1 MARRR
6 RLLWKLYPTYL
17 VVILLCTAGLG
28 AVALPFFKAFYE
40 EQTADR
46 LLDTA
51 HLVAGE
57 LAEHFPALDRDGVAA
72 LCNSRGKVADARLTV
87 ILTSGEVLG
96 DSEENPDRMENH
108 ANRPEVKEALA
119 TGQGTAIRYSATLGV
134 HMMYVAIPL
143 KRDGQVAAVVRA
155 AVPLEAV
162 NRALAAVYLRVL
174 MGGAVVA
181 LVAAGVGMLVSRRI
195 SGPLKEMKVGADRFA
210 VGNFEHKVLVP
221 ETEELAG
228 LAETLNRMAA
238 QLDEK
243 IRIMARQQQEQEAI
257 LASMVEGVLAV
268 DAGGRVLS
276 LNQAAAA
283 MLGAEP
289 HAAVGR
295 PIQEVVRN
303 ADLERLLTAVL
314 EGGESAE
321 GEVTLRLDVDRVFQ
335 VRGAPLRDADGREI
349 GALVV
354 LHDVTRL
361 ARLETMRRD
370 FVANVSHELKTPITS
385 IQGFIETLREGAVN
399 DPAKAAQFLEILA
412 RQADRLNALIED
424 LLSLSRIE
432 RESEAQ
438 RVERQKTDLR
448 EVVEAAAADCSPRAS
463 ERGITVRVGAPDA
476 LWADVD
482 ARMIEQAVANLLD
495 NAIKFSEQGSVVEV
509 EAEEDGKE
517 RRVRVRDRGCGIAP
531 EHLDRIFERFYRVD
545 KGRSRDLGGTGLG
558 LAIVKHIM
566 QAHGGRVSVQSV
578 PGQGS
583 TFTLHL
589 PTA

>member
-17 VVILLCTAGLG
+17 VVIVLCTAGLG
-28 AVALPFFKAFYE
+28 GIALPFFKAFHE

-46 LLDTA
+46 LLETA
-51 HLVAGE
+51 RLVSEE
-57 LAEHFPALDRDGVAA
+57 LSDHFPTLDRDGVAA

-87 ILTSGEVLG
+87 ILTGGEVIG
-96 DSEENPDRMENH
+96 DSDENPDQMENH
-108 ANRPEVKEALA
+108 ANRPEVQEALA
-119 TGQGTAIRYSATLGV
+119 RGQGTAIRYSATLGV
-134 HMMYVAIPL
+134 DMMYVVIPL

-174 MGGAVVA
+174 LGGVVVA

-195 SGPLKEMKVGADRFA
+195 SGPLAEMKAGADRYAEGDFA
-210 VGNFEHKVLVP
+210 HKVLVP

-243 IRIMARQQQEQEAI
+243 IRTLGREQREQEAV

-268 DAGGRVLS
+268 NAQGRVLS

-303 ADLERLLTAVL
+303 ADLERVLTAVL

-321 GEVTLRLDVDRVFQ
+321 GEVTLQLEADRFFQ

-385 IQGFIETLREGAVN
+385 IQGFVETLREGAVN

-432 RESEAQ
+432 RESEA
-438 RVERQKTDLR
+438 RRIERQKTNLR
-448 EVVEAAAADCSPRAS
+448 SVIEAAAADCSQRAN

-476 LWADVD
+476 LWANVD
-482 ARMIEQAVANLLD
+482 ARMIEQAVANLLY
-495 NAIKFSEQGSVVEV
+495 NAIKFSEQGSIVEV

-531 EHLDRIFERFYRVD
+531 QHLDRIFERFYRVD
-545 KGRSRDLGGTGLG
+545 KGRSRNLGGTGLG

-589 PTA
+589 PAA

>member
-17 VVILLCTAGLG
+17 VVIVLCTAGLG
-28 AVALPFFKAFYE
+28 AIALPFFKAFYE

-51 HLVAGE
+51 RLVAAE
-57 LAEHFPALDRDGVAA
+57 LGEHFPTLDHDSMAA
-72 LCNSRGKVADARLTV
+72 LCKSRGKVADARLTV
-87 ILTSGEVLG
+87 ILTGGEVLG
-96 DSEENPDRMENH
+96 DSDENPDRMENH
-108 ANRPEVKEALA
+108 ANRPEVQEALA
-119 TGQGTAIRYSATLGV
+119 TGQGKAIRPSTTLGIY
-134 HMMYVAIPL
+134 MMYVAIPL

-155 AVPLEAV
+155 AVPLGAV

-174 MGGAVVA
+174 LGGVVVA
-181 LVAAGVGMLVSRRI
+181 LAAAGVGMLVSRRI
-195 SGPLKEMKVGADRFA
+195 SGPLAEMKAGADRFA
-210 VGNFEHKVLVP
+210 EGDFAHKVLVP

-243 IRIMARQQQEQEAI
+243 IRTMGRQQQEQEAI

-276 LNQAAAA
+276 LNEAAAG
-283 MLGAEP
+283 MVGADAA
-289 HAAVGR
+289 AAVGR

-303 ADLERLLTAVL
+303 ADLERLLRSAL
-314 EGGESAE
+314 DGEASVE
-321 GEVTLRLDVDRVFQ
+321 GEVTLRLEADRVFEG
-335 VRGAPLRDADGREI
+335 RGAPLRDADGRKI

-370 FVANVSHELKTPITS
+370 FVANVSHELKTPVTS

-399 DPAKAAQFLEILA
+399 DPAKASQFLEIVG

-432 RESEAQ
+432 RESEA
-438 RVERQKTDLR
+438 RRIERQKANLR
-448 EVVEAAAADCSPRAS
+448 DVIEAAVADCSPRAS

-476 LWADVD
+476 LWANVD

-495 NAIKFSEQGSVVEV
+495 NAIKFSERGSVVEI
-509 EAEEDGKE
+509 EAEEDGTE
-517 RRVRVRDRGCGIAP
+517 RRIHVRDRGCGIAP
-531 EHLDRIFERFYRVD
+531 QHLDRIFERFYRVD
-545 KGRSRDLGGTGLG
+545 KGRSRNLGGTGLG
-558 LAIVKHIM
+558 LAIVKHIA
-566 QAHGGRVSVQSV
+566 QAHGGRVTVQSA

>member
-28 AVALPFFKAFYE
+28 AIALPFFKAFYE

-51 HLVAGE
+51 RLVAGE
-57 LAEHFPALDRDGVAA
+57 LAEHFPTLDRDGVAA
-72 LCNSRGKVADARLTV
+72 LCKARGKVADARLTV
-87 ILTSGEVLG
+87 ILTGGEVLG
-96 DSEENPDRMENH
+96 DSEENPERMENH

-119 TGQGTAIRYSATLGV
+119 RGQGTATRYSATLGV
-134 HMMYVAIPL
+134 PMMYVAIPL
-143 KRDGQVAAVVRA
+143 MRDGQVAAVVRA

-174 MGGAVVA
+174 IGGAVVA

-195 SGPLKEMKVGADRFA
+195 SGPLKEMKAGADRFA
-210 VGNFEHKVLVP
+210 EGDFAHKVLVP

-243 IRIMARQQQEQEAI
+243 IRMMARQQQEQEAI

-303 ADLERLLTAVL
+303 ADLERLLRAVL
-314 EGGESAE
+314 EGEASAE
-321 GEVTLRLDVDRVFQ
+321 GEVTLRLDVDRFFQ
-335 VRGAPLRDADGREI
+335 VRGVPLRDADGREI

-385 IQGFIETLREGAVN
+385 IQGFVETLREGAVN
-399 DPAKAAQFLEILA
+399 DPAKAAQFLEIVA

-424 LLSLSRIE
+424 ILSLSRIE
-432 RESEAQ
+432 RESEAR
-438 RVERQKTDLR
+438 RVERQKTNLR
-448 EVVEAAAADCSPRAS
+448 DVVEAAAADCSPQA
-463 ERGITVRVGAPDA
+463 EARGVAVRVGAPDA

-482 ARMIEQAVANLLD
+482 ARMIEQALRNLLD
-495 NAIKFSEQGSVVEV
+495 NAIKFSPPGSAVEI
-509 EAEEDGKE
+509 EAETDGKE
-517 RRVRVRDRGCGIAP
+517 CRIRVRDRGCGIAP

-566 QAHGGRVSVQSV
+566 QAHGGRVSVQSA
-578 PGQGS
+578 PGAGS